1 MEVFPI
7 TSWVVNPKLQALIV
21 VSFVTCHILTSCFV
35 LFLRQFSALLFC
47 HFSVLWKPRTNI
59 LVSFFFT
66 IFLREIKSSF
76 APTKW
81 PVKNRHMLTK
91 RNSQD
96 KVFLTVLCMK
106 KKCTLGSSFL
116 IDMPLYV
123 AILFA
128 KAIADNVWTNE
139 LLGKWIFYNILST
152 EFSKLWDQM
161 GKNLFL
167 SKSSFKKTTRMLSRL

>member
-1 MEVFPI
+1 MHE
-7 TSWVVNPKLQALIV
+7 
-21 VSFVTCHILTSCFV
+21 
-35 LFLRQFSALLFC
+35 
-47 HFSVLWKPRTNI
+47 
-59 LVSFFFT
+59 
-66 IFLREIKSSF
+66 
-76 APTKW
+76 
-81 PVKNRHMLTK
+81 
-91 RNSQD
+91 
-96 KVFLTVLCMK
+96 

-139 LLGKWIFYNILST
+139 LLGKWIFYSILST

-167 SKSSFKKTTRMLSRL
+167 SKFSFKKTTPMLSRL